1 MAIEVE
7 IKAWV
12 QDVNR
17 LRENIQAIAEFQN
30 SYEKRDTYFSCSRQ
44 DTPLF
49 RIRREAETNTVNY
62 KQKERAD
69 GIEVNREHEF
79 QVDDAEAFI
88 NFCEYLEYKVYIEK
102 HKQGELYT
110 FENVGIELSLVE
122 GLGWFVEIE
131 ILVDHQSKVT
141 PARNKLREVLQALS
155 VPENKIEPR
164 YYYELLEEKFFM
176 GNKDGN
182 Y

>member
-30 SYEKRDTYFSCSRQ
+30 SYEKRDTYFSWPQ
-44 DTPLF
+44 QEKPLF
-49 RIRREAETNTVNY
+49 RIRREAGTNTVNY
-62 KQKERAD
+62 KQKERDD
-69 GIEVNREHEF
+69 GIEVNREYEF
-79 QVDDAEAFI
+79 KVDDAEAFI
-88 NFCEYLEYKVYIEK
+88 NFCKHLAYEVYIEK
-102 HKQGELYT
+102 HKQGELYS

-131 ILVDHQSKVT
+131 ILVNHQSEVS
-141 PARNKLREVLQALS
+141 PARKKLREILQALR
-155 VPENKIEPR
+155 VPEDKIEAR
-164 YYYELLEEKFFM
+164 YYYELLEGKIFHGEQ
-176 GNKDGN
+176 
-182 Y
+182 

>member
-1 MAIEVE
+1 
-7 IKAWV
+7 
-12 QDVNR
+12 
-17 LRENIQAIAEFQN
+17 
-30 SYEKRDTYFSCSRQ
+30 
-44 DTPLF
+44 
-49 RIRREAETNTVNY
+49 
-62 KQKERAD
+62 
-69 GIEVNREHEF
+69 
-79 QVDDAEAFI
+79 VDDAEAFI

>member
-12 QDVNR
+12 QEVDR
-17 LRENIQAIAEFQN
+17 LREEIQAIAEFQN
-30 SYEKRDTYFSCSRQ
+30 SYEKRDTYFSWPRQ
-44 DTPLF
+44 ETPLF
-49 RIRREAETNTVNY
+49 RIRREAESNTVNY

-88 NFCEYLEYKVYIEK
+88 NFCKYLEYEEYIEK
-102 HKQGELYT
+102 QKQGELYS

-131 ILVDHQSKVT
+131 ILVDLQSEVSA
-141 PARNKLREVLQALS
+141 AREKLREVLQALS
-155 VPENKIEPR
+155 VPEDKIEPR
-164 YYYELLEEKFFM
+164 YYYELLEEKIFH
-176 GNKDGN
+176 GEQ
-182 Y
+182 